1 MGCFVLQVFIFL
13 MIMILLVMP
22 RHLLRLKHAAMAFLV
37 YVFVR
42 APCCSALI
50 SSLLRLVEL

>member
-1 MGCFVLQVFIFL
+1 MACPVIQVFIFI
-13 MIMILLVMP
+13 MIMVLLVMP

-42 APCCSALI
+42 APCRPALAPFM
-50 SSLLRLVEL
+50 LHLRGC